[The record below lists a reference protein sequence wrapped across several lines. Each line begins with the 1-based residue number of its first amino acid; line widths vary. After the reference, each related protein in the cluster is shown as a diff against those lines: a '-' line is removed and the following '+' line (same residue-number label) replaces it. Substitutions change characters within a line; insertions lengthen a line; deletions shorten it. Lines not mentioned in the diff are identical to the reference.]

1 MDKLRQK
8 IMVLMM
14 VLMTALPSYGES
26 FAHFL
31 VNFLYFP
38 AKQST
43 MVRYPLRIDRNTIG
57 SSRNYK
63 PYFYAPHNQIALLC
77 ADSLSGASAGAGEK
91 KISFVSLQQKSG
103 ISYSFGRTGRRW
115 LLHAGQSVTAG
126 KSADNEFLNFLT
138 EYSRNRDFQMKHT
151 IFPFPQRYIKGGRES
166 SKLLMPR
173 EWPYLSFAGICPQLG
188 VFENSGNATNRR
200 LYIYHGTRLSQIYNF
215 IRINRNWFLI
225 EVENY

>member
-1 MDKLRQK
+1 
-8 IMVLMM
+8 M

-63 PYFYAPHNQIALLC
+63 PHFYAPHNQIALLC
-77 ADSLSGASAGAGEK
+77 ADSLSGASAGLVR

-103 ISYSFGRTGRRW
+103 ISYSFW
-115 LLHAGQSVTAG
+115 
-126 KSADNEFLNFLT
+126 ADGTSLAT
-138 EYSRNRDFQMKHT
+138 PMGSKCSCGGNRQIMNSS
-151 IFPFPQRYIKGGRES
+151 IF
-166 SKLLMPR
+166 
-173 EWPYLSFAGICPQLG
+173 
-188 VFENSGNATNRR
+188 
-200 LYIYHGTRLSQIYNF
+200 
-215 IRINRNWFLI
+215 
-225 EVENY
+225 